1 MSVFE
6 TGIATS
12 SARQLA
18 FLIAPE
24 HHSSLPLQKY
34 GCSPFPHN
42 GSNIRIRNCVPWRRT
57 DRIIECIVPV
67 IQNKFFWG
75 GVGVGI
81 SLSLLASY
89 ETKRRRLWQ
98 RVRLKFFSWLHDTGV
113 TRIGGQRGGTPLLKK
128 YRKPHSI
135 LQLDGTPIPRKSE
148 TENDDINGTHLELV
162 SPEWVPSSN
171 LYCDVV
177 TVPKGTEL
185 LSRKSEGVEFYY
197 VINGDGMY
205 VDQHGEQHQISAECG
220 FIVDPEW

>member
-1 MSVFE
+1 M
-6 TGIATS
+6 A
-12 SARQLA
+12 ALP
-18 FLIAPE
+18 FLITAATFAYVTVFPE
-24 HHSSLPLQKY
+24 EGRIESSNALSPL
-34 GCSPFPHN
+34 S
-42 GSNIRIRNCVPWRRT
+42 RINS
-57 DRIIECIVPV
+57 
-67 IQNKFFWG
+67 FWG

-113 TRIGGQRGGTPLLKK
+113 TRIGGQRGGTPLLQK

-197 VINGDGMY
+197 VIKGDGMY